1 MDFVN
6 ALNAET
12 GLICV
17 VGAGGKKTTMYAL
30 ASRLDRSVVTATV
43 RIPIFDPH
51 VERVSVTDDPVAV
64 IAASEVWP
72 IGVVPRREGNRYVGY
87 ETATVDGIAD
97 AAVADA
103 VLVKADGARMRQ
115 FKAPDET
122 EPRLP
127 SGTDTVIP
135 IASAHIVGKPLTPEH
150 VHRVEQVAAITGRD
164 PGDIVRAQDVAAVLT
179 SDRGGLK
186 DVPAG
191 ASIVPLVNMVD
202 DAEIEAAA
210 REVAGEILD
219 REDVSRVVLARMIAD
234 EPLVAVVE

>member
-1 MDFVN
+1 MDIVN
-6 ALNAET
+6 ALDAGT
-12 GLICV
+12 GLTCV
-17 VGAGGKKTTMYAL
+17 VGAGGKKTTMYAI
-30 ASRLDRSVVTATV
+30 ASRLDRAVVTATV

-51 VERVSVTDDPVAV
+51 VERVSVTDNPVAA
-64 IAASEVWP
+64 IEASEVWP
-72 IGVVPRREGNRYVGY
+72 IGVVPKREGNRYVGY
-87 ETATVDGIAD
+87 ETATVDAIAD
-97 AAVADA
+97 AVDA

-150 VHRVEQVAAITGRD
+150 VHRVERVAAITGRD
-164 PGDIVRAQDVAAVLT
+164 PGDIIRAQDVAVVLT

-191 ASIVPLVNMVD
+191 ASIAPLVNMVD
-202 DAEIEAAA
+202 DSDLEAVA
-210 REVAGEILD
+210 REIAAEILD

-234 EPLVAVVE
+234 EPLVAVVD